1 MGHRRICRAWA
12 LACLLAVAPG
22 VAGAGEVGVTAT
34 VEPGVGVVGRGL
46 TLRVTVPGRDT
57 ATIDVPDMADWTV
70 IPRGRALGARGED
83 GEPVSAYRFE
93 LVPRRAGTLAVPAL
107 TVETGGARTRTPPLA
122 VRVRPRP
129 EPPAALAGQDV
140 FLDAI
145 VSEESPYAGQAF
157 VYTVR
162 LYRAVPAAG
171 VSLTPPAFAGC
182 VADPLPGQRDGEARA
197 GGKAYVTAEVD
208 YLLAPLRAGTLAI
221 APPGARIRGLGKASG
236 ETVLAGPQRP
246 VAVRPLPPYAG
257 AAPFTGLVGRMVLQ
271 SRLAADAGSGEAVYE
286 LALSGR
292 GNLDAAA
299 PPALSLPPGLAARAL
314 PGESAVQPTLAGS
327 EGERIFRYALTA
339 ATPGTYTLPAVSLAV
354 FDPEEGRYVTVEAP
368 PRAFVAAPQGAPA
381 PVAPPLTSVSSGQG
395 AALDWTAW
403 AAWADSLPWRV
414 ALGILPPLLFALTF
428 LPRRRRRLAR
438 ATQAQDPAAV
448 AEALRRA
455 LRAAGDPSR
464 APWPEAGA
472 ALARLDRLLYSG
484 EEWDAA
490 ALDAA
495 RDQGLAVLR
504 RLAP

>member
-1 MGHRRICRAWA
+1 MGRRRICCAWA
-12 LACLLAVAPG
+12 LACLLAAAPG
-22 VAGAGEVGVTAT
+22 FAGAGEAGVTAT

-107 TVETGGARTRTPPLA
+107 TVETGGARTQTPPLA

-129 EPPAALAGQDV
+129 APPAALAGQDA
-140 FLDAI
+140 FLDAT
-145 VSEESPYAGQAF
+145 VSEENPYVGQAF

-171 VSLTPPAFAGC
+171 VSLAPPAFAGC

-221 APPGARIRGLGKASG
+221 APPEARIRGLGKASG
-236 ETVLAGPQRP
+236 ETVLAGPQRA

-257 AAPFTGLVGRMVLQ
+257 AAPFTGLVGRMALQ

-286 LALSGR
+286 LTLSGR

-299 PPALSLPPGLAARAL
+299 PPALSLPPGLSARAL
-314 PGESAVQPTLAGS
+314 PGESAVQPTLAGP
-327 EGERIFRYALTA
+327 EGERTFHYALTA
-339 ATPGTYTLPAVSLAV
+339 ATPGTFTLPAVSLAV
-354 FDPEEGRYVTVEAP
+354 FDPEEGRYVIVEAP

-381 PVAPPLTSVSSGQG
+381 PVAPPLSPVSSGRG
-395 AALDWTAW
+395 MSPDR
-403 AAWADSLPWRV
+403 AAWAESLPWRV
-414 ALGILPPLLFALTF
+414 AFGICPPLLFVLTF
-428 LPRRRRRLAR
+428 LPRRRRRVAR
-438 ATQAQDPAAV
+438 ATEAQEPAAV
-448 AEALRRA
+448 AESLRRA
-455 LRAAGDPSR
+455 LRAAEDASR
-464 APWPEAGA
+464 APCPEAGA

-484 EEWDAA
+484 EECDAA

>member
-1 MGHRRICRAWA
+1 
-12 LACLLAVAPG
+12 
-22 VAGAGEVGVTAT
+22 
-34 VEPGVGVVGRGL
+34 
-46 TLRVTVPGRDT
+46 
-57 ATIDVPDMADWTV
+57 MADWTV

-107 TVETGGARTRTPPLA
+107 TVETGGARTQTPPLA

-129 EPPAALAGQDV
+129 EPPAALVGRDA
-140 FLDAI
+140 FLDAT
-145 VSEESPYAGQAF
+145 VSEENPYVGQAF

-171 VSLTPPAFAGC
+171 VSLAPPAFAGC

-208 YLLAPLRAGTLAI
+208 YLLAPLRAGTLTI
-221 APPGARIRGLGKASG
+221 APPGARIRGLGKVSG
-236 ETVLAGPQRP
+236 ETVLAGPQRT

-257 AAPFTGLVGRMVLQ
+257 AAPFTGLVGRMALQ
-271 SRLAADAGSGEAVYE
+271 SRLAADVVKGEAVYE
-286 LALSGR
+286 LTLSGR

-299 PPALSLPPGLAARAL
+299 PPVLSLPPGLSARPL

-327 EGERIFRYALTA
+327 EGERTFRYALTA
-339 ATPGTYTLPAVSLAV
+339 ATPGTFALPAVSLAV

-381 PVAPPLTSVSSGQG
+381 PVAPPLSPVSSGQDMS
-395 AALDWTAW
+395 LDW
-403 AAWADSLPWRV
+403 AAWADSLLWRV
-414 ALGILPPLLFALTF
+414 ALGICPPLLFALTF
-428 LPRRRRRLAR
+428 LPRRRRRLER
-438 ATQAQDPAAV
+438 ATEAQDPAAV

-455 LRAAGDPSR
+455 LRTAEDASR
-464 APWPEAGA
+464 APWPEAGV

-484 EEWDAA
+484 EECDAA

-495 RDQGLAVLR
+495 RDQGQALLR
-504 RLAP
+504 RLV